1 MRVLVV
7 EDEEKLARTLQ
18 RGLEREG
25 YAVDVVLDG
34 TQALTRLRVNHED
47 YDLAVLDVM
56 LPGVDGLS
64 VCRRLRADGVAL
76 PILMLTARDATADKV
91 AGLDSG
97 ADDYLVKPFAF
108 EELVA
113 RIRTLLRRPPQVLP
127 PRLQVGDLALEP
139 HSRLVTR
146 GGREISL
153 TTKEFALLEYFMRN
167 AGEVLTREQIMSHA
181 WDFEFDGFSNVVDVH
196 VKNLRAKIDA
206 KGGPKLFHTVRGV
219 GYVLRQ

>member
-1 MRVLVV
+1 MRLLVV

-25 YAVDVVLDG
+25 YAVDVLLDG
-34 TQALTRLRVNHED
+34 AQALIRLGVNHED

-64 VCRRLRADGVAL
+64 VCRRLRAEGVAL

-108 EELVA
+108 EELLA

-127 PRLQVGDLALEP
+127 LLLRVGDLALEP
-139 HSRLVTR
+139 HTRLVTR
-146 GGREISL
+146 GGREIAL

-167 AGEVLTREQIMSHA
+167 AGEVLTREQIISHA

-206 KGGPKLFHTVRGV
+206 KGSAKLFHTVRGV

>member
-1 MRVLVV
+1 MRLLLV
-7 EDEEKLARTLQ
+7 EDEEKLALTLQ

-25 YAVDVVLDG
+25 YAVDVMLDG
-34 TQALTRLRVNHED
+34 AEALARLRVNHSD
-47 YDLAVLDVM
+47 YDLVVLDVM
-56 LPGVDGLS
+56 LPGEDGLS
-64 VCRRLRADGVAL
+64 ICRRLRTEGVAV

-108 EELVA
+108 EELLA

-139 HSRLVTR
+139 HTRAVTR
-146 GGREISL
+146 GAREIAL
-153 TTKEFALLEYFMRN
+153 TTKEFTLLEYFMRN

-181 WDFEFDGFSNVVDVH
+181 WDFDYEGFSNVVDVH
-196 VKNLRAKIDA
+196 VKNLRAKIDV
-206 KGGPKLFHTVRGV
+206 KGAPKLFHTVRGV
-219 GYVLRQ
+219 GYVLRE

>member
-1 MRVLVV
+1 MRLIVV
-7 EDEEKLARTLQ
+7 EDEQKLARALQ

-25 YAVDVVLDG
+25 YAVDVIADG
-34 TQALTRLRVNHED
+34 AQALARLRVNHDD
-47 YDLAVLDVM
+47 YDLAMLDVM

-64 VCRRLRADGVAL
+64 VCRQLRADGIAL
-76 PILMLTARDATADKV
+76 PILMLTARDSTADKV

-127 PRLQVGDLALEP
+127 PRLEVGDLALEP

-146 GGREISL
+146 GGREITL

-167 AGEVLTREQIMSHA
+167 AGEVLTREQIISHA
-181 WDFEFDGFSNVVDVH
+181 WDFDYDGFSNVIDVH
-196 VKNLRAKIDA
+196 VKNLRAKIDVR
-206 KGGPKLFHTVRGV
+206 GSRKLFHTVRGV
-219 GYVLRQ
+219 GYALHE

>member
-1 MRVLVV
+1 MRLLVV

-34 TQALTRLRVNHED
+34 AQALIRLGVNHED

-64 VCRRLRADGVAL
+64 VCRRLRAEGVAL

-108 EELVA
+108 EELLA

-127 PRLQVGDLALEP
+127 LLLRVGDLALEP
-139 HSRLVTR
+139 HTRLVTR
-146 GGREISL
+146 GGREIAL

-167 AGEVLTREQIMSHA
+167 AGEVLTREQIISHA

-206 KGGPKLFHTVRGV
+206 KGGAKLFHTVRGV

>member
-1 MRVLVV
+1 MRLLVV

-25 YAVDVVLDG
+25 YAVDVLLDG
-34 TQALTRLRVNHED
+34 REALARLQLNHED
-47 YDLAVLDVM
+47 YDLVLLDVM
-56 LPGVDGLS
+56 LPGVDGLRI
-64 VCRRLRADGVAL
+64 CRRLRAAGVAL
-76 PILMLTARDATADKV
+76 PILMLTARDATVDKV

-108 EELVA
+108 AELLA

-127 PRLQVGDLALEP
+127 PRLEVGDLALEP
-139 HSRLVTR
+139 HTRLVTR

-153 TTKEFALLEYFMRN
+153 TTKEFALLDYFMRN
-167 AGEVLTREQIMSHA
+167 AGEVLTREQIMTHA

-206 KGGPKLFHTVRGV
+206 KGSPKLFHTVRGV